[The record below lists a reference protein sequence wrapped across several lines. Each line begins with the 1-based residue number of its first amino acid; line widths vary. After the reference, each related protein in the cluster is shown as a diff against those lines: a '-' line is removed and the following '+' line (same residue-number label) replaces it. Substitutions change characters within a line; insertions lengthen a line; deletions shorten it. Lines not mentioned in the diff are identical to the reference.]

1 MDENCL
7 SGLEF
12 RHVHKRL
19 PRSQR
24 AHRYSRGFHEVE
36 RLWFRSN
43 FPFFDGHVIRPT
55 TAESRI
61 TVNRVAYFELG
72 NVRPRFL
79 DNRSD
84 VVARNQR
91 QMGAELLRV
100 FPAERE
106 RIGWIDAAGDHAH
119 ERFIVVR
126 FRSLYSLKLQ
136 HIGRAVFVGD
146 HGLHLWLFLSADYA
160 DRHDSESG

>member
-43 FPFFDGHVIRPT
+43 FPFFDSHVIRPT

-106 RIGWIDAAGDHAH
+106 RIGWVDTAGDHAYEH
-119 ERFIVVR
+119 LIVIR
-126 FRSLYSLKLQ
+126 LRSLNLFNLE
-136 HIGRAVFVGD
+136 HFGRPVFVRDDGS
-146 HGLHLWLFLSADYA
+146 HHWLFISAYCA
-160 DRHDSESG
+160 DRQQSETG